1 VTARQLRAL
10 RGAGA
15 AATAVLLAAVSH
27 TVGGGSAPD
36 ALVIVA
42 VAALVWPLCT
52 LLVGRRLG
60 PLGLAIAVVVAQG
73 ALHAAFAATSGWTPL
88 HPDGGH
94 EHGLSASPIAALA
107 EPASVAGTP
116 MLAAHLVAAAAA
128 FVLLRHGEHAVR
140 AIARWV
146 VRLALRAG
154 VAPPRP
160 LVFRRLAPRSRAPRR
175 RRRPQLARL
184 SRRGPPTLAGDL
196 SVA

>member
-1 VTARQLRAL
+1 VTARQLRAV

-15 AATAVLLAAVSH
+15 AATAVLLAAISH

-36 ALVIVA
+36 ALVIAA
-42 VAALVWPLCT
+42 VVVLVWPLCT
-52 LLVGRRLG
+52 LIVGRRLG
-60 PLGLAIAVVVAQG
+60 PLGLATAVVVAQG
-73 ALHAAFAATSGWTPL
+73 ALHAAFAATAGWAPR
-88 HPDGGH
+88 HPGGGH
-94 EHGLSASPIAALA
+94 EHGLTASAVAPIA
-107 EPASVAGTP
+107 EPVGAGGAP

-154 VAPPRP
+154 VAAPLP
-160 LVFRRLAPRSRAPRR
+160 LVFRRLAPRPHAPRR
-175 RRRPQLARL
+175 SRRPQLARL
-184 SRRGPPTLAGDL
+184 SRRGPPILSGDL

>member
-1 VTARQLRAL
+1 MTARQLRAL

-36 ALVIVA
+36 ALVIAAVA
-42 VAALVWPLCT
+42 VLVWPLCT
-52 LLVGRRLG
+52 LIVGRRLG
-60 PLGLAIAVVVAQG
+60 PLGLAIAVLVAQG

-88 HPDGGH
+88 HAGGGH
-94 EHGLSASPIAALA
+94 EHGLTASTIATVSEPVSA
-107 EPASVAGTP
+107 AGTP

-128 FVLLRHGEHAVR
+128 FVLLRHGEYAVR

-154 VAPPRP
+154 PAAPFPP
-160 LVFRRLAPRSRAPRR
+160 VFRRLEPRPLTPRR
-175 RRRPQLARL
+175 RRCPQLARL
-184 SRRGPPTLAGDL
+184 SRRGPPTLPGDL